1 MPSNLRVSKFIFG
14 VVFFMGFSFEIIT
27 IVLLTKKPMIS
38 RKNALISKF
47 IIHKVGNKFNNTKNA
62 FSEKL
67 VDFDEPSYDLMLP
80 FLLRPFGSVVQS
92 YRFNHH
98 ANISLNEINSYS
110 TQIFNNEEAFIDVSK
125 HIVTHLFEQSTSAQ
139 IKTGDVLVV
148 MFEGIE
154 FNEITTNALG
164 IFKIENKVNFFQT
177 YLENNSYDVLVQK
190 GISSKKVD
198 KGCII
203 LNQTDTEGNIILSVD
218 NNSYDAQYW
227 LNQFLNIKYADD
239 ANNHTQQ
246 YIELC
251 KDFST
256 EILKTTYG
264 AQEQNTFLAKTINF
278 FKENEVV
285 NIERFKDDLFEE
297 DKHKNLF
304 DDYKKTFEY
313 ENNIVIK
320 NQFDVAESVVN
331 IEKKKIK
338 TDIKLD
344 TNIQIKL
351 DIDAPDASAEYLER
365 GYDDEKKMHYY
376 KVFFNV
382 ES

>member
-1 MPSNLRVSKFIFG
+1 
-14 VVFFMGFSFEIIT
+14 
-27 IVLLTKKPMIS
+27 MIS
-38 RKNALISKF
+38 RKNASISKF
-47 IIHKVGNKFNNTKNA
+47 IIHKVGNKFNDTKNA

-80 FLLRPFGSVVQS
+80 FLLRPFASVVQS

-110 TQIFNNEEAFIDVSK
+110 TQIFNDEETFIDVSK

-251 KDFST
+251 KDFSID
-256 EILKTTYG
+256 ILKTTYG
-264 AQEQNTFLAKTINF
+264 AQEQNTFLAKTIDF

-285 NIERFKDDLFEE
+285 NVERFKDELFEE

-304 DDYKKTFEY
+304 DDYKKTFED
-313 ENNIVIK
+313 EKNLVIR

-331 IEKKKIK
+331 KEKKKIK

-344 TNIQIKL
+344 TNIQIRL

>member
-1 MPSNLRVSKFIFG
+1 
-14 VVFFMGFSFEIIT
+14 
-27 IVLLTKKPMIS
+27 MIS
-38 RKNALISKF
+38 RKNASISKF
-47 IIHKVGNKFNNTKNA
+47 IIHKVGNKFNDTKNA

-67 VDFDEPSYDLMLP
+67 VDFDEASYDLMLP

-110 TQIFNNEEAFIDVSK
+110 AQIFNDDDAFIEASK
-125 HIVTHLFEQSTSAQ
+125 HIVSHLYEQSTSAN
-139 IKTGDVLVV
+139 IKTGDVLIVL
-148 MFEGIE
+148 FEGIE
-154 FNEITTNALG
+154 FREITTNAIG
-164 IFKIENKVNFFQT
+164 VFKIENKVEFFQT
-177 YLENNSYDVLVQK
+177 YLENKSYDVLVQK

-198 KGCII
+198 KGCLI
-203 LNQTDTEGNIILSVD
+203 LNQSDTEGPIILSVD

-227 LNQFLNIKYADD
+227 INQFLNIKYADD
-239 ANNHTQQ
+239 ANNHTKQ

-251 KDFST
+251 KEFST
-256 EILKTTYG
+256 EILKITYG
-264 AQEQNTFLAKTINF
+264 AQEQNTFLAKTIDF

-285 NIERFKDDLFEE
+285 NIERFKDEIFEE
-297 DKHKNLF
+297 DKHKLLF
-304 DDYKKTFEY
+304 DNYKKTFE
-313 ENNIVIK
+313 EEQNIVLR
-320 NQFDVAESVVN
+320 NQFDVAESVVTK
-331 IEKKKIK
+331 EKKKFK

-351 DIDAPDASAEYLER
+351 DIDAPEASSEYLER

-382 ES
+382 EN

>member
-1 MPSNLRVSKFIFG
+1 M
-14 VVFFMGFSFEIIT
+14 IT
-27 IVLLTKKPMIS
+27 
-38 RKNALISKF
+38 RKNASISKF
-47 IIHKVGNKFNNTKNA
+47 IIHKVGNKFNDTKNA
-62 FSEKL
+62 FSDKL
-67 VDFDEPSYDLMLP
+67 VDFDEVSYDLMLP

-110 TQIFNNEEAFIDVSK
+110 TQLFNDEEAFVDISK
-125 HIVTHLFEQSTSAQ
+125 HIVTHLFEQSSSAQ

-154 FNEITTNALG
+154 FREITTNAIG

-198 KGCII
+198 KGCLI
-203 LNQTDTEGNIILSVD
+203 LNQSDGEGNIILSVD
-218 NNSYDAQYW
+218 NNSYDTQYW
-227 LNQFLNIKYADD
+227 INHFLNIKYADD

-264 AQEQNTFLAKTINF
+264 AQEQNTFLARTIDF
-278 FKENEVV
+278 FKENEIVSV
-285 NIERFKDDLFEE
+285 ERFKDELFEE
-297 DKHKNLF
+297 DKHKKLF
-304 DDYKKTFEY
+304 DDYKKEFEG
-313 ENNIVIK
+313 EQNFIIR
-320 NQFDVAESVVN
+320 NQFDVAEAVVN
-331 IEKKKIK
+331 KEKKKIK

-376 KVFFNV
+376 KVFFNA
-382 ES
+382 EN

>member
-1 MPSNLRVSKFIFG
+1 
-14 VVFFMGFSFEIIT
+14 
-27 IVLLTKKPMIS
+27 MIS
-38 RKNALISKF
+38 RKNASISKF
-47 IIHKVGNKFNNTKNA
+47 IIHKVGNKFNDTKNA

-67 VDFDEPSYDLMLP
+67 VDFDEASYDLMLP

-110 TQIFNNEEAFIDVSK
+110 AQIFNADDAFIEASK
-125 HIVTHLFEQSTSAQ
+125 HIVSHLYEQSTSAN
-139 IKTGDVLVV
+139 IKTGDVLIVL
-148 MFEGIE
+148 FEGIE
-154 FNEITTNALG
+154 FREITTNAIG
-164 IFKIENKVNFFQT
+164 VFKIENKVEFFQT
-177 YLENNSYDVLVQK
+177 YLENKSYDVLVQK

-198 KGCII
+198 KGCLI
-203 LNQTDTEGNIILSVD
+203 LNQSDTEGPIILSVD

-227 LNQFLNIKYADD
+227 INQFLNIKYADD
-239 ANNHTQQ
+239 ANNHTKQ

-251 KDFST
+251 KEFST
-256 EILKTTYG
+256 EILKITYG
-264 AQEQNTFLAKTINF
+264 AQEQNTFLAKTIDF

-285 NIERFKDDLFEE
+285 NIERFKDEIFEE
-297 DKHKNLF
+297 DKHKLLF
-304 DDYKKTFEY
+304 DNYKKTFE
-313 ENNIVIK
+313 EEQNIVLR
-320 NQFDVAESVVN
+320 NQFDVAESVVTK
-331 IEKKKIK
+331 EKKKFK

-351 DIDAPDASAEYLER
+351 DIDAPEASSEYLER

-382 ES
+382 EN

>member
-1 MPSNLRVSKFIFG
+1 M
-14 VVFFMGFSFEIIT
+14 IT
-27 IVLLTKKPMIS
+27 
-38 RKNALISKF
+38 RKNASISKF
-47 IIHKVGNKFNNTKNA
+47 IIHKVGNKFNDTKNA
-62 FSEKL
+62 FSEKT
-67 VDFDEPSYDLMLP
+67 VDFDEASYNLMLP

-110 TQIFNNEEAFIDVSK
+110 KQIFDDEDAFVEVSK
-125 HIVTHLFEQSTSAQ
+125 HIVTHLYEQSTSAN

-164 IFKIENKVNFFQT
+164 IFKIETKVDFFQT

-198 KGCII
+198 KGCLI
-203 LNQTDTEGNIILSVD
+203 LNQTDAEGNIILSVD

-227 LNQFLNIKYADD
+227 INQFLNIKYADD
-239 ANNHTQQ
+239 ANSHTQQ

-251 KDFST
+251 KEFST
-256 EILKTTYG
+256 EILKTSYG
-264 AQEQNTFLAKTINF
+264 AQEQNTFLAKTIDF
-278 FKENEVV
+278 FKENEIV
-285 NIERFKDDLFEE
+285 NIERFKEEVFQE
-297 DKHKNLF
+297 DKHKSLF
-304 DDYKKTFEY
+304 DDYKKTFED
-313 ENNIVIK
+313 EQNIVMR
-320 NQFDVAESVVN
+320 NQFDVAEAVVN
-331 IEKKKIK
+331 KEKKKIK

-351 DIDAPDASAEYLER
+351 DIDAPEASSEYLER
-365 GYDDEKKMHYY
+365 GFDDDKKMYYY

>member
-1 MPSNLRVSKFIFG
+1 
-14 VVFFMGFSFEIIT
+14 
-27 IVLLTKKPMIS
+27 MIS
-38 RKNALISKF
+38 RKNASISKF
-47 IIHKVGNKFNNTKNA
+47 IIHKVGNKFNDSKNA

-67 VDFDEPSYDLMLP
+67 VDFDEASYDLMLP
-80 FLLRPFGSVVQS
+80 FLLRPFSSVVQS

-98 ANISLNEINSYS
+98 ANIALNEINSYS
-110 TQIFNNEEAFIDVSK
+110 AQIFNDDDAFIEVSK
-125 HIVTHLFEQSTSAQ
+125 HIVTHLYEQSTSAN
-139 IKTGDVLVV
+139 IKTGDVLLV
-148 MFEGIE
+148 MFEGVE
-154 FNEITTNALG
+154 FREITTNAIG

-203 LNQTDTEGNIILSVD
+203 LNQSDTEGNIILSVD
-218 NNSYDAQYW
+218 NNSYDANYW

-251 KDFST
+251 KEFST

-264 AQEQNTFLAKTINF
+264 AQQQNTFLAKTIDF

-285 NIERFKDDLFEE
+285 NVERFKDEIFEE
-297 DKHKNLF
+297 DKHKTLF
-304 DDYKKTFEY
+304 DDYKKTFED
-313 ENNIVIK
+313 EQNLVIR

-331 IEKKKIK
+331 KEKKKIK

-351 DIDAPDASAEYLER
+351 DIDAPEASSEYLER
-365 GYDDEKKMHYY
+365 GYDDEKKMHFY

-382 ES
+382 EN

>member
-1 MPSNLRVSKFIFG
+1 
-14 VVFFMGFSFEIIT
+14 
-27 IVLLTKKPMIS
+27 MIS
-38 RKNALISKF
+38 RKNASISKF
-47 IIHKVGNKFNNTKNA
+47 IIHKVGNKFNDTKNA

-110 TQIFNNEEAFIDVSK
+110 TQIFNDEEAFIDVSK

-264 AQEQNTFLAKTINF
+264 AQEQNTFLAKTIDF

-285 NIERFKDDLFEE
+285 NIERFKDELFEE

-304 DDYKKTFEY
+304 DDYKKTFED
-313 ENNIVIK
+313 ENNIVIR

-331 IEKKKIK
+331 KEKKKIK

>member
-1 MPSNLRVSKFIFG
+1 
-14 VVFFMGFSFEIIT
+14 
-27 IVLLTKKPMIS
+27 MIS
-38 RKNALISKF
+38 RKNASISKF
-47 IIHKVGNKFNNTKNA
+47 IIHKVGNKFNDTKNA

-67 VDFDEPSYDLMLP
+67 VDFDEASYDLMLP

-110 TQIFNNEEAFIDVSK
+110 AQIFNDDDAFIEASK
-125 HIVTHLFEQSTSAQ
+125 HIVSHLYEQSTSAN
-139 IKTGDVLVV
+139 IKTGDVLIV

-154 FNEITTNALG
+154 FREITTNAIG
-164 IFKIENKVNFFQT
+164 VFKIENKVEFFQT
-177 YLENNSYDVLVQK
+177 YLENKSYDVLVQK

-198 KGCII
+198 KGCLI
-203 LNQTDTEGNIILSVD
+203 LNQSDTEGPIILSVD

-227 LNQFLNIKYADD
+227 INQFLNIKYADD
-239 ANNHTQQ
+239 ANNHTKQ

-251 KDFST
+251 KEFST

-264 AQEQNTFLAKTINF
+264 AQEQNTFLAKTIDF

-285 NIERFKDDLFEE
+285 NIERFKDEIFEE
-297 DKHKNLF
+297 DKHKLLF
-304 DDYKKTFEY
+304 DNYKKTFE
-313 ENNIVIK
+313 EEQNIVLR
-320 NQFDVAESVVN
+320 NQFDVAESVVTK
-331 IEKKKIK
+331 EKKKFK

-351 DIDAPDASAEYLER
+351 DIDAPEASSEYLER

-382 ES
+382 EN

>member
-1 MPSNLRVSKFIFG
+1 
-14 VVFFMGFSFEIIT
+14 
-27 IVLLTKKPMIS
+27 MIS
-38 RKNALISKF
+38 RKNASISKF
-47 IIHKVGNKFNNTKNA
+47 IIHKVGNKFNDTKNA

-67 VDFDEPSYDLMLP
+67 VDFDEASYDLMFP
-80 FLLRPFGSVVQS
+80 FLLRPFSSVVQS

-98 ANISLNEINSYS
+98 ANIALNEINSYS
-110 TQIFNNEEAFIDVSK
+110 AQIFNDDEAFIEVSK
-125 HIVTHLFEQSTSAQ
+125 HIVTHLYEQSTSAN
-139 IKTGDVLVV
+139 IKMGDVLVV

-154 FNEITTNALG
+154 FREITTNAIG

-198 KGCII
+198 KGCLI
-203 LNQTDTEGNIILSVD
+203 LNQSDTEGNIILSVD
-218 NNSYDAQYW
+218 NNSYDANYW

-251 KDFST
+251 KEFST

-264 AQEQNTFLAKTINF
+264 AQQQNTFLAKTIDF

-285 NIERFKDDLFEE
+285 NVERFKDEIFEE
-297 DKHKNLF
+297 DKHKTLF
-304 DDYKKTFEY
+304 DDYKKTY
-313 ENNIVIK
+313 EDEQNLIIR

-331 IEKKKIK
+331 KEKKKIK

-351 DIDAPDASAEYLER
+351 DIDAPEASSEYLER
-365 GYDDEKKMHYY
+365 GYDEDKKMHYY

-382 ES
+382 EN